1 MSPLCKYNSFPY
13 KISLAVVLLLGILI
27 SGCNTT
33 KQGVGGSDKWI
44 DLFNGKDL
52 RGWTPKIK
60 GYPLGE
66 NYGNTFKVE
75 NGNLVVSYD
84 QYDSFDRRFGHL
96 FYKSPFSSYKLL
108 VEYRFVGDQVNGGPG
123 WAFRNSGAMLHCQD
137 PKTMTVDQDFPISI
151 EAQFLGGNG
160 TDLRTTSNL
169 CTPGMHV
176 EIADELI
183 TRHCTSSTSKTY
195 HGDQWVTVEM
205 VVLGSEVI
213 YHIMEGDTVLTYQHP
228 QIGGLEKDD
237 PYLQQFPEGTLVDN
251 GYISLQ
257 SESHRIEF
265 RKVALLDLSDMEK
278 GR

>member
-1 MSPLCKYNSFPY
+1 MILLNTNRYSPNQLALGLSLMLCIFFFT
-13 KISLAVVLLLGILI
+13 
-27 SGCNTT
+27 CNTT
-33 KQGVGGSDKWI
+33 KPGVGNSSKWI

-52 RGWTPKIK
+52 SGWTPKIK

-75 NGNLVVSYD
+75 NGNLVVSYEN
-84 QYDSFDRRFGHL
+84 YDAFDSKFGHL

-123 WAFRNSGAMLHCQD
+123 WAFRNSGAMLHGQD

-160 TDLRTTSNL
+160 TDSRTTANL

-176 EIADELI
+176 EIDGELI

-205 VVLGSEVI
+205 VVLGSEAI
-213 YHIMEGDTVLTYQHP
+213 YHIMEGDTVLAYQHP

-237 PYLQQFPEGTLVDN
+237 PYLQLYPEGSLVSS

-265 RKVALLDLSDMEK
+265 RKVALLDLSEMK
-278 GR
+278 